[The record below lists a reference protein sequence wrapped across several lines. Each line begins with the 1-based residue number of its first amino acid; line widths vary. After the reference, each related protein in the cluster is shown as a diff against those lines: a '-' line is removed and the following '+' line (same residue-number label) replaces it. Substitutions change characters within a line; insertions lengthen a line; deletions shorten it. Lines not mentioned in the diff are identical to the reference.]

1 MFTSAAS
8 LRSGADEPCA
18 GIGRVPSKRLLAAA
32 NNDDGGTRPTRSA
45 EPRGETMIRCQ
56 QCGLHVPEREAFRHR
71 GLGFCSQ
78 EHQRQYLEHH
88 EP

>member
-1 MFTSAAS
+1 MGLIRLLILAA
-8 LRSGADEPCA
+8 LVYLVWRFA
-18 GIGRVPSKRLLAAA
+18 KRLLAAA

>member
-1 MFTSAAS
+1 MGLIRLLILAA
-8 LRSGADEPCA
+8 LVYLVWRFA
-18 GIGRVPSKRLLAAA
+18 KRLLAAT
-32 NNDDGGTRPTRSA
+32 NGGDDQRPARSA
-45 EPRGETMIRCQ
+45 EPRGEIMIRCQ
-56 QCGLHVPEREAFRHR
+56 QCGLHVPEREAFKHR

>member
-1 MFTSAAS
+1 MGLIRLLILAA
-8 LRSGADEPCA
+8 LVYLAWRFA
-18 GIGRVPSKRLLAAA
+18 KRLLAAA
-32 NNDDGGTRPTRSA
+32 NRGDDQRPPRSS
-45 EPRGETMIRCQ
+45 EPRGETMVRCQ
-56 QCGLHVPEREAFRHR
+56 QCGLHVPEAEAFKHR

>member
-1 MFTSAAS
+1 MGLIRLLILAA
-8 LRSGADEPCA
+8 LVYLVWRFA
-18 GIGRVPSKRLLAAA
+18 KRLLAAA
-32 NNDDGGTRPTRSA
+32 NNDDDGTRPTRSA